1 MKKYGLTYT
10 IFLIFLF
17 CTSCE
22 RKNKNDLQTDN
33 PKLEIKEE
41 VISYGPTSVVRTIKQ
56 DKKGNIWITS
66 WEGIFRYD
74 GKSFNN
80 ITSKITSARFFSLLE
95 DRNGNFW
102 FGTIGS
108 GVFYYDG
115 HTFINFTTKEGLISN
130 EIGCIYED
138 KSGNIWFGGSG
149 GASRYDGRS
158 FRNYVI
164 DGTGMKEDTTGKIFS
179 ERQPSAVNS
188 ILQDRKGSLWFGT
201 TVNTFIFDGKT
212 FTLFTDNGKPFKN
225 VFNIIEDRKG
235 NIWLGGTRYDGNTFT
250 NLPNS
255 SILCLYEDRNG
266 NIWTTSPSSP
276 SDNNW
281 VLSRYEANSI
291 DNQDPTVTILKP
303 ELGPLFTILESYDG
317 SIWLGSDGAY
327 RYDGQIF
334 HDFKSK
340 VLQK

>member
-1 MKKYGLTYT
+1 MKKYELIYT
-10 IFLIFLF
+10 LFLIFVF

-22 RKNKNDLQTDN
+22 RQNKTALPTEN
-33 PKLEIKEE
+33 PKSEIKEE

-56 DKKGNIWITS
+56 DKKGNMWITS

-74 GKSFNN
+74 GKSFTN
-80 ITSKITSARFFSLLE
+80 ITSKVSSSRFFSLLE

-149 GASRYDGRS
+149 GTSHYDGKT

-164 DGTGMKEDTTGKIFS
+164 DGMAMNEVTGKSFS
-179 ERQPSAVNS
+179 ERQPYAVNS
-188 ILQDRKGSLWFGT
+188 ILQDRKGMFWFGT
-201 TVNTFIFDGKT
+201 TVNTFIYDGKT
-212 FTLFTDNGKPFKN
+212 FSLFTDNGKPFKN

-250 NLPNS
+250 NLTNS
-255 SILCLYEDRNG
+255 SILCIYEDRNG
-266 NIWTTSPSSP
+266 NIWTTSSTSP
-276 SDNNW
+276 SEKNW

-291 DNQDPTVTILKP
+291 DNREPTVTIIRP
-303 ELGPLFTILESYDG
+303 ELGAIFTILESYDG
-317 SIWLGSDGAY
+317 SIWLGSDGVY
-327 RYDGQIF
+327 RYDGKTFQ
-334 HDFKSK
+334 DFKSK
-340 VLQK
+340 ELRK

>member
-1 MKKYGLTYT
+1 MKHTFGLLLIV
-10 IFLIFLF
+10 IFS
-17 CTSCE
+17 TSCE
-22 RKNKNDLQTDN
+22 RQNKPDVTESNT
-33 PKLEIKEE
+33 KSVTKEA

-66 WEGIFRYD
+66 WEGVFRYD
-74 GKSFNN
+74 GKSFAN
-80 ITSKITSARFFSLLE
+80 ITSNVTTARFFSLLE

-102 FGTIGS
+102 FGSIGS

-115 HTFINFTTKEGLISN
+115 NSFVNFTTKEGLISN

-149 GASRYDGRS
+149 GASRYDGKS

-164 DGTGMKEDTTGKIFS
+164 DGMAMKEDITGKSFS
-179 ERQPSAVNS
+179 ERQSSAVSS
-188 ILQDRKGSLWFGT
+188 ILQDRKGMFWFGT
-201 TVNTFIFDGKT
+201 TVNTFIYDGKT
-212 FTLFTDNGKPFKN
+212 FSLFTDNGKPFKN

-235 NIWLGGTRYDGNTFT
+235 NIWLGGTRYDGSTFT
-250 NLPNS
+250 NLTNS
-255 SILCLYEDRNG
+255 SILCIYEDRNG
-266 NIWTTSPSSP
+266 NIWTTSSTNPSEK
-276 SDNNW
+276 NW
-281 VLSRYEANSI
+281 ALSRYEANSI
-291 DNQDPTVTILKP
+291 DNHEPSVTIIKP

-327 RYDGQIF
+327 RYDGQTF